1 MERIA
6 SLYNELPRR
15 KHAVTQARS
24 KVLKE
29 TENPFGA
36 DEGDETQSASADSS
50 RSPSSVVPER
60 GGHGASSSLGGSK
73 PAGSAQSFL
82 STSKDSK
89 KKKDKNTKKK
99 HKSFNL
105 EAEKEQM
112 KSKIAEASIAATN
125 LMNTLQSINREQERI
140 SNNQAA
146 VQRFEACKQ
155 LRRQILRYIHHI
167 ESEQWLGSLLH
178 ANDELVTALMTYEQ
192 LDRSIDADSDS
203 DDELAEQVHLY
214 RLAAEKGKGK
224 EPSSPTIADAP
235 AARMASEASS
245 VRSSQAVAEVAGG
258 RVVPKPMPQSH
269 VDDARAYQIEQLRR
283 RFSPKESPV
292 ANGGTLL
299 AFPISPSDPDFP
311 FELDKL
317 HCELTVPARY
327 PAQSP
332 KLQVKNADVPR
343 GFAINIEKGWDKL
356 VTERP
361 AATLLALVH
370 ALDRSLEAF
379 LSEQKAETVKLTLFK
394 DNRHLDAQRSVKK
407 QVDEAKKPH
416 IPEESFSKEQIAEAK
431 AKRSQEVRQL
441 EARMSR
447 LPLYQQSCDGIV
459 YTLPLEPRRRAQ
471 LPAGLQAVKSVQ
483 LIIPYLYPLQSIRFL
498 LNDVESKD
506 AEAVEAL
513 FTKKSKEQAQMTL
526 MSRLNYL
533 VQNLHVLAQQ
543 VQKEAAEE
551 AATSAA
557 YRPTTSSAV
566 EAKEGSD
573 SADGE
578 RSHVHVIPRPPE
590 WTLADGSGE
599 SGASEDED
607 DDEEDID
614 EDDGGGAPLNPPDTV
629 RDRPSG
635 LSQVPEKGTALTFPS
650 VELHGIELLQVA
662 VLGLRLKCSRCK
674 TMNEMGGLR
683 AGVEKQASC
692 RKAGFI
698 DTAACTLADLLP
710 STFVPTCAQCST
722 PSHGLVSV
730 RGETTTNVCRE
741 CHSRFTFKIPD
752 VKFLAYTPGSG
763 ALPPATGPRRRQE
776 KLGLHAGEALPGRGA
791 CAHYRRSYR
800 WFRFACCSK
809 VYPCDRCHDEAADG
823 DHALEWANRMICGW
837 CSREQNYRVESC
849 GFCGRSVIGRRG
861 NGFWEGGKGTRN
873 RVLMRRGDKRKHR
886 RIGGGEA
893 GSSKEG

>member
-1 MERIA
+1 MI
-6 SLYNELPRR
+6 S
-15 KHAVTQARS
+15 
-24 KVLKE
+24 
-29 TENPFGA
+29 
-36 DEGDETQSASADSS
+36 
-50 RSPSSVVPER
+50 
-60 GGHGASSSLGGSK
+60 GSK
-73 PAGSAQSFL
+73 RPG
-82 STSKDSK
+82 
-89 KKKDKNTKKK
+89 
-99 HKSFNL
+99 
-105 EAEKEQM
+105 
-112 KSKIAEASIAATN
+112 
-125 LMNTLQSINREQERI
+125 
-140 SNNQAA
+140 
-146 VQRFEACKQ
+146 
-155 LRRQILRYIHHI
+155 
-167 ESEQWLGSLLH
+167 
-178 ANDELVTALMTYEQ
+178 
-192 LDRSIDADSDS
+192 
-203 DDELAEQVHLY
+203 
-214 RLAAEKGKGK
+214 
-224 EPSSPTIADAP
+224 
-235 AARMASEASS
+235 EASS

-692 RKAGFI
+692 RKCATTFSVIFRPELVHQNSTRAGFI

-710 STFVPTCAQCST
+710 RYACQDSLPLRDTREYLCSRPRANGAQHLRAHLRPVLDAVSRTRIRARRNYDQRLPRVPQPLHLQDSRRE
-722 PSHGLVSV
+722 VSRLHARV
-730 RGETTTNVCRE
+730 RR
-741 CHSRFTFKIPD
+741 
-752 VKFLAYTPGSG
+752 
-763 ALPPATGPRRRQE
+763 PPARYGPAAPARE
-776 KLGLHAGEALPGRGA
+776 AGPPRGRGA
-791 CAHYRRSYR
+791 PRAWRLRALPSQLPLVPLRVLQQGLSVRPVPRRGRRRRPRPRVGQSHDLR
-800 WFRFACCSK
+800 LVFTRAK
-809 VYPCDRCHDEAADG
+809 LPRRELRLLRPQCHWPARQRVLGGRKRHAEPRADEARGQEEASA
-823 DHALEWANRMICGW
+823 HW
-837 CSREQNYRVESC
+837 
-849 GFCGRSVIGRRG
+849 RRG
-861 NGFWEGGKGTRN
+861 SGKLQGGLT
-873 RVLMRRGDKRKHR
+873 
-886 RIGGGEA
+886 
-893 GSSKEG
+893 